1 VRKAARAL
9 GLALLALSGCD
20 DPKTAQR
27 NQAPAQATGRPG
39 EAARAL
45 EERLRTRLG
54 ATGPLTQRAVQ
65 LHRQALADALVICGQ
80 VNPSGR
86 SEDAYLPYVAVAAF
100 EGERLTRLDL
110 FLAATPAEATRVYF
124 EMVDRCWEGGGP
136 TSPRGSIRPLPPAP
150 AGLIR
155 NPEGDPAPAL
165 PRPGTTSA
173 APPPASPPSAQATAP
188 QAAAPAAPV
197 ALPPAAPGARASI
210 MVTQRTPANI
220 RSEPSGAGSILR
232 VAPRG
237 ALLQIHGEAPGGW
250 VLVGESEPWGWVHN
264 SLLEGR

>member
-9 GLALLALSGCD
+9 VLALLALSGCD

-27 NQAPAQATGRPG
+27 DQAPAQATGRPG

-45 EERLRTRLG
+45 EERLRARLG
-54 ATGPLTQRAVQ
+54 AGGPLTQRAVQ
-65 LHRQALADALVICGQ
+65 LHRQALTDTLVICGQ

-86 SEDAYLPYVAVAAF
+86 SEDAFLPYVAIAAF
-100 EGERLTRLDL
+100 DGERLARLDL
-110 FLAATPAEATRVYF
+110 FLAATPPEATRVYF

-136 TSPRGSIRPLPPAP
+136 TSPRGSLRPLPPAP

-155 NPEGDPAPAL
+155 NPEGEPAPAL
-165 PRPGTTSA
+165 PRPGATSA
-173 APPPASPPSAQATAP
+173 AQPPDSPSSGQATAP
-188 QAAAPAAPV
+188 PAAASATPV

-237 ALLQIHGEAPGGW
+237 AMLQIHGEAPGGW
-250 VLVGESEPWGWVHN
+250 VLVGESEPWGWVHS